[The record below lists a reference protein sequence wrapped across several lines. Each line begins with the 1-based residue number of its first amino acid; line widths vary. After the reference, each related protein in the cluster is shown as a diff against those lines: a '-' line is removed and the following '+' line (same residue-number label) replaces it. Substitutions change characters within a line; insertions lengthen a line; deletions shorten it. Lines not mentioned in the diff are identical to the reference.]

1 MSNINLLPWR
11 QQLRDRQRS
20 LFYKVIGT
28 VVVVAAGI
36 SALGYMGV
44 DYARSQQ
51 ESQATYLKGEIQKV
65 DQELTEIAQLKTKKQ
80 ELIDRMNAIDSL
92 QQSRN
97 IAVHLYSDLPTLTA
111 TGLYLNSMSFS
122 NRSVNIKGLAESN
135 PRVSSML
142 RNIDNSKWLGNSY
155 IAQTKAEIRDGKKI
169 VPTLPDGLYEFDMK
183 FSIMGDNG
191 DASNN
196 TNKGGK

>member
-11 QQLRDRQRS
+11 QELRDRQRNTY
-20 LFYKVIGT
+20 YKVLT
-28 VVVVAAGI
+28 SVVLLAAGI
-36 SALGYMGV
+36 VILVYLGF
-44 DYARSQQ
+44 DYLKNQ
-51 ESQATYLKGEIQKV
+51 EAEKATYLRGEIAKV
-65 DQELTEIAQLKTKKQ
+65 DRELTEIAALKQKKQ

-122 NRSVNIKGLAESN
+122 GGVVNIKGLAESN

-142 RNIDNSKWLGNSY
+142 RNVDNSKWLGNSS
-155 IAQTKAEIRDGKKI
+155 IVQTKAEVRDGKKV

-183 FSIMGDNG
+183 FSIIN
-191 DASNN
+191 SNAA
-196 TNKGGK
+196 KGGR